1 MIVLFKSSRKTA
13 FLKLSPQLPEVHRPS
28 TLLVEKST
36 SVTALRAAS
45 SQPALRSF
53 GSRILR
59 YSPASSMTS
68 SSGSSTFLSPS
79 VLEGTSC
86 ENAKHLSASSGWN
99 ATSCAACAGPP
110 HRPGRIPLSSAARRR
125 AGRCGRMSAIRGG
138 TGPGAARLLERQAS
152 VSRLFKG
159 LGRGDLDAKPG
170 NADIGALARRE
181 EPDRG
186 DAQVAQDLRAQ
197 THFAPLAAA
206 LEFGGARPLRDRH
219 RRHP

>member
-68 SSGSSTFLSPS
+68 SSGSSIFLSPS

-86 ENAKHLSASSGWN
+86 ENAKHLSASSGSN
-99 ATSCAACAGPP
+99 AMSSAACAEPT
-110 HRPGRIPLSSAARRR
+110 HRPSRMPVSSAAATRR
-125 AGRCGRMSAIRGG
+125 AGRCGRMSAIGG
-138 TGPGAARLLERQAS
+138 GAGPGAAWLFQYQAGVSCLFER
-152 VSRLFKG
+152 
-159 LGRGDLDAKPG
+159 LGRGDLDAEPG
-170 NADIGALARRE
+170 NADIGALAR
-181 EPDRG
+181 
-186 DAQVAQDLRAQ
+186 
-197 THFAPLAAA
+197 
-206 LEFGGARPLRDRH
+206 
-219 RRHP
+219 